1 MWAVSKPDPE
11 LVQQL
16 LRRVGDDQQLLHGG
30 ADRVGAQRDAGV
42 GAVAGP

>member
-1 MWAVSKPDPE
+1 MWSVSKADPE
-11 LVQQL
+11 LVRQL
-16 LRRVGDDQQLLHGG
+16 LCRGGGDQQLPHGG